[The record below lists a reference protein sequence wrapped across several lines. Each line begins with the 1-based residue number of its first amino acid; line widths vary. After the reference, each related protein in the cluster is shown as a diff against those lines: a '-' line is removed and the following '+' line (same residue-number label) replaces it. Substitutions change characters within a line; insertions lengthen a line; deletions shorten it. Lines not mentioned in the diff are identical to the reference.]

1 VDAVDVHVRAHVG
14 LATAPWDGSAMSELV
29 RRASISARRAADAGV
44 PVMAW
49 DGDREALTAA
59 DLELVGDLTGAA
71 GRGELSLAYQPQ
83 MEATSRAMVA
93 VEALLRWDS
102 PVHGRVPPGR
112 FVTLAE
118 RSGLIDGLTEWVVQ
132 EALDAQARW
141 RQDGIDLSVSVNLSA
156 KCLPTP
162 GLADWI
168 LGQVASRGLATSCL
182 TVEVTETAVAD
193 PTQALAVLE
202 PLHAKG
208 VRISVDDFGTG
219 FTSLAQLPAL
229 PLDELKID
237 QCFVLRSATSS
248 ADEAIVHTIGELA
261 HRLGLQVVAEGVETE
276 VLAEGLTDMGIDILQ
291 GYHFARPM
299 PEAELLALVRRTAG
313 SGSWPKM
320 IVPHHGPAASPSP
333 AAPGHHTTV

>member
-1 VDAVDVHVRAHVG
+1 
-14 LATAPWDGSAMSELV
+14 
-29 RRASISARRAADAGV
+29 
-44 PVMAW
+44 
-49 DGDREALTAA
+49 
-59 DLELVGDLTGAA
+59 
-71 GRGELSLAYQPQ
+71 
-83 MEATSRAMVA
+83 
-93 VEALLRWDS
+93 
-102 PVHGRVPPGR
+102 
-112 FVTLAE
+112 
-118 RSGLIDGLTEWVVQ
+118 
-132 EALDAQARW
+132 
-141 RQDGIDLSVSVNLSA
+141 VSVNLSA